1 MEKHHLIL
9 ASASVLLTFL
19 LPFVAARPGGRL
31 CRTSFFFPDP
41 DNVRMVTVIGN
52 FNGVPTGLKFFSIR
66 NNAFFDSPSELLQV
80 YRSSSSNPHRLQTFY
95 VRFRPGLW
103 RPEEMSTKAEQ
114 MSSPVIEGNV
124 LWNFSVMFL
133 LGLAFFL
140 AATSVVLCI
149 LRICFKPSPEEQE
162 IGFLYG
168 YQELPSAE
176 ESEKEAAQK
185 EYAAKEAAQ
194 KEFAAKESAAKAE
207 SVAIVP

>member
-1 MEKHHLIL
+1 
-9 ASASVLLTFL
+9 
-19 LPFVAARPGGRL
+19 
-31 CRTSFFFPDP
+31 
-41 DNVRMVTVIGN
+41 MVTVIGN

-66 NNAFFDSPSELLQV
+66 NNAFFDSPSELLQVRLFNLHRQMLFNPTLSNTVDPLKEATPAEKSLADLPFHDRFMQV